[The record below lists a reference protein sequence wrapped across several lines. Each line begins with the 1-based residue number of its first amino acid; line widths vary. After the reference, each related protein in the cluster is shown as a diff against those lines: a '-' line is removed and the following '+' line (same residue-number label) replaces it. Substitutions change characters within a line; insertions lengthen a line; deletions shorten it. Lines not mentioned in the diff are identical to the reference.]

1 MVGRAGTAAVKRW
14 LRRAAFFIGS
24 RVLAGLEA
32 IKDEIVER
40 RPEVEPHDE
49 TESWPV
55 PAQDPLTPASRAMLH
70 RPSPRRSTAAPP
82 ARPLAGSRA
91 ARVRAARGSE

>member
-1 MVGRAGTAAVKRW
+1 MKRW
-14 LRRAAFFIGS
+14 LRRVAFAIGG

-40 RPEVEPHDE
+40 HPEVEPVDE
-49 TESWPV
+49 SESWPV

-70 RPSPRRSTAAPP
+70 RPSPRSRPAAPP